1 MRCQYCHNPET
12 WTMDV
17 GNGVGVGEFTAE
29 EAFKKA
35 VRYKPYWKDNGGIT
49 VSGGEPL
56 LQIDFVIELFTLAKA
71 QGIHTRWIPVEILFQ
86 MRRSLWKSLIV
97 LWK

>member
-56 LQIDFVIELFTLAKA
+56 LQIDFVIELFTLAEPGDSHHA
-71 QGIHTRWIPVEILFQ
+71 GYQ
-86 MRRSLWKSLIV
+86 WKSFFRCAGV
-97 LWK
+97 YGKV